1 MSRIKE
7 IKKVKMI
14 QVLVIG
20 TSALIIVLLT
30 VQGVILSISI
40 SDIVMSEVYD
50 TSAELLE
57 QKNIR
62 LNDRFNEIRQVA
74 LSIAL
79 NEEIVNNLSK
89 AKDMEFYEQVVFVRN
104 VNQFFSTTVNT
115 RKDISQI
122 VIINDDL
129 YVNNYNNSNGIVKS
143 SFIKNQELLDKL
155 AVDSDGIIATQAN
168 YLVNDSSVKDVV
180 TYYRHLYDRNQEF
193 IGILCILI
201 NEVDVRNF
209 VENKT
214 KDSGDITLLLDE
226 NRELISPY
234 SKAGIEEYQKLIDKS
249 SNTFFD
255 ENAQE
260 SMTYSLDDENFFVIE
275 TNSDQYNY
283 RLIQLKPYS
292 EINKSV
298 RILVSNVT
306 KVGIIGGI
314 IAIALL
320 YFFSKSIT
328 KPIRKLLFQMKNV
341 GNDNF
346 KIDTDLGYISEMNE
360 LNSGFESMTR
370 RIKLLIQ
377 EVDKKHQ
384 KMRMA
389 ELNALQSQIN
399 PHFLYNTLDAI
410 NWMAIRLKANDISQ
424 MVSNLGGFFR
434 LGLNNGSD
442 FTTIGKEIEHL
453 RLYMKIQAVRYNN
466 RFDFIE
472 DYDEDLHE
480 LRTIKLILQP
490 LVENALIHGL
500 GINKGEGIIR
510 IIARRQNDVVRFIVW
525 DDGQGANP
533 DEMNAIL
540 RDDKIVKEGY
550 GIRNVNSRIQICYGE
565 QFGLKYLDVDK
576 GTKVQVTVPAIED
589 VRKRKELER

>member
-1 MSRIKE
+1 VSRIKE

>member
-1 MSRIKE
+1 
-7 IKKVKMI
+7 VKMI

>member
-1 MSRIKE
+1 
-7 IKKVKMI
+7 MI

>member
-1 MSRIKE
+1 M
-7 IKKVKMI
+7 KMI